1 MSPVRIK
8 DHWREQ
14 RIFERRSLFAGAA
27 MALLAL
33 ALVGR
38 LYLLQVSRHDYYSAL
53 SQENRVRTDPIPAAR
68 GLILD
73 RNGEVIASNQPTFQ
87 LQLIPDEVPDLRG
100 SLRRL
105 AKLGLLQADDM
116 PELIR
121 TIKSRRTFDAVP
133 IRLHLSDEEVA
144 RFAVRRFEFPGIDIT
159 PEEAR
164 WYPEGSLAVDA
175 MGYVGT
181 ISEKDLA
188 HIDRAAYAGTAVIG
202 KTGVES
208 AFEKPL
214 HGNNGFRQTLVDA
227 QGRPVAKPG
236 VFARDLEMKAP
247 KPGEDVILS
256 LDLRIQ
262 KVAEAELSGR
272 EGAVVALDPNS
283 GDIIALVS
291 SPGFDP
297 NLFAR
302 GVTEKQY
309 ADLEGNPDRPL
320 FDRALRGEYSSG
332 STIKPGLALGAL
344 TDGVIDPDKPI
355 FCPGYYHLPG
365 GRHIWHDANHE
376 HHGETN
382 LDLAIARSC
391 DVYFYGVAHEMGID
405 RISEW
410 LPLLGFGRPTGID
423 VGGEKPG
430 LVPSRAWKEA
440 HFANPAN
447 KVWFP
452 GETVNLG
459 IGQGYFLV
467 TPLQLAHY
475 ASILASRGHIW
486 RPRLVTGL
494 RSPDTGKIEWFP
506 PVYEG
511 YLSNISADSWKRV
524 VHGMVG
530 ATTYGPPLTGT
541 AWSVMRGS
549 VYTIAGK
556 TGTDQVVNEAV
567 TGNLG
572 EENGFSKIKKQYR
585 DNAWFIAFAPAEAPR
600 IAVAVIVEHA
610 GFGSTGAAP
619 VARKVMD
626 AYLLGPEGKLLPAAP
641 RGPFS
646 EPTDLKPKTQLSLP
660 RLPASKPPATQ
671 QVAAQVHPG
680 PASAPSAQ

>member
-14 RIFERRSLFAGAA
+14 RIFDRRAIVAGAT

-33 ALVGR
+33 ALFGR
-38 LYLLQVSRHDYYSAL
+38 LYLLQVMRHDYYSAL

-68 GLILD
+68 GLIMD
-73 RNGEVIASNQPTFQ
+73 RYGEVIASNQPTFQ
-87 LQLIPDEVPDLRG
+87 LELVPDEVPNLKG
-100 SLRRL
+100 SLHRL
-105 AKLGLLQADDM
+105 VKLGLLQADDI

-121 TIKSRRTFDAVP
+121 TIKSRRSFDNVP

-144 RFAVRRFEFPGIDIT
+144 RFAVRRYEFPGIDIS
-159 PEEAR
+159 PREAR

-208 AFEKPL
+208 AFEKQL
-214 HGNNGFRQTLVDA
+214 HGVNGYRQTLVDA
-227 QGRPVAKPG
+227 QGRPVQKPG
-236 VFARDLEMKAP
+236 VFGKDLEIRAP
-247 KPGEDVILS
+247 IPGDDIVLS
-256 LDLRIQ
+256 LDLKVQ
-262 KVAEAELSGR
+262 KVAEVAFAGQ
-272 EGAVVALDPNS
+272 EGAVVALDPNT
-283 GDIIALVS
+283 GDIIALLS

-302 GVTEKQY
+302 GITEKQY
-309 ADLEGNPDRPL
+309 RDLEGDPNRPL

-332 STIKPGLALGAL
+332 STIKPCLALGAL
-344 TDGVIDPDKPI
+344 TDGVINPDKDI
-355 FCPGYYHLPG
+355 YCPGYYHLAG
-365 GRHIWHDANHE
+365 ARHIWHDANHE
-376 HHGETN
+376 RHGAVD
-382 LDLAIARSC
+382 LDLAIAESC

-405 RISEW
+405 RISAW
-410 LPLLGFGRPTGID
+410 LPLFGFGRPTGID
-423 VGGEKPG
+423 IGGEKAG
-430 LVPSRAWKEA
+430 IVPSRAWKEA
-440 HFANPAN
+440 HFSNPAD

-486 RPRLVTGL
+486 RPRLVTGV
-494 RSPDTGKIEWFP
+494 RSPESEKVEWLP

-511 YLSNISADSWKRV
+511 GLSNISADSWKRV
-524 VHGMVG
+524 IHGMVG
-530 ATTYGPPLTGT
+530 ATTYPRGT
-541 AWSVMRGS
+541 ATVPMRGTP
-549 VYTIAGK
+549 YTVAGK
-556 TGTDQVVNEAV
+556 TGTDQVVNESV
-567 TGNLG
+567 TGNLS
-572 EENGFSKIKKQYR
+572 EEHGFSKINKQYR

-600 IAVAVIVEHA
+600 IAIAVIVEHA
-610 GFGSTGAAP
+610 GWGSTGAAP

-626 AYLLGPEGKLLPAAP
+626 AYLLGPDGKLLPASP
-641 RGPFS
+641 RGPYS
-646 EPTDLKPKTQLSLP
+646 EPDDLKPDVVPSLP
-660 RLPASKPPATQ
+660 ALPAPAPPLTTQ
-671 QVAAQVHPG
+671 QVADRTR
-680 PASAPSAQ
+680 PAEAGASPAH

>member
-14 RIFERRSLFAGAA
+14 RIFDRRAIFAGAL
-27 MALLAL
+27 MALLGL
-33 ALVGR
+33 ALLGR
-38 LYLLQVSRHDYYSAL
+38 LYLLQVTRHDYYSAL

-73 RNGEVIASNQPTFQ
+73 RYGEVIASNQPTFQ
-87 LQLIPDEVPDLRG
+87 LELIPDEVPNLSG
-100 SLRRL
+100 SLKRL
-105 AKLGLLQADDM
+105 VKLGLLQADDI
-116 PELIR
+116 PELIG
-121 TIKSRRTFDAVP
+121 TIKSRRSFDSVP

-144 RFAVRRFEFPGIDIT
+144 RFAVHRFEFPGIDIT
-159 PEEAR
+159 PRQAR
-164 WYPEGSLAVDA
+164 WYPEASLAVDA

-202 KTGVES
+202 KTGVEA
-208 AFEKPL
+208 AFEKQL
-214 HGNNGFRQTLVDA
+214 HGTNGFRQILVDA
-227 QGRPVAKPG
+227 QGRPVPKPG
-236 VFARDLEMKAP
+236 VFGKDLEMKAP
-247 KPGEDVILS
+247 TPGDDVILS
-256 LDLRIQ
+256 LDLKVQ
-262 KVAEAELSGR
+262 KVAEAALAGQ

-291 SPGFDP
+291 APGFDP

-302 GVTEKQY
+302 GITEKEY
-309 ADLEGNPDRPL
+309 AALQDDPDRPL
-320 FDRALRGEYSSG
+320 YDRALRGEYSSG

-355 FCPGYYHLPG
+355 FCPGYYRLPG
-365 GRHIWHDANHE
+365 GRHVWHDANHE
-376 HHGETN
+376 HHGEVN

-391 DVYFYGVAHEMGID
+391 DVYFYGVAHAMGID
-405 RISEW
+405 RISAW

-423 VGGEKPG
+423 IGGEKPG
-430 LVPSRAWKEA
+430 LVPSRAWKET
-440 HFANPAN
+440 HFSNPGN
-447 KVWFP
+447 QVWFP

-475 ASILASRGHIW
+475 AGILATRGRIW

-494 RSPDTGKIEWFP
+494 RSPESGKIHWLR

-511 YLSNISADSWKRV
+511 DLSNISADSWKRV
-524 VHGMVG
+524 IHGMIG
-530 ATTYGPPLTGT
+530 ATTYPPPHEGT
-541 AWSVMRGS
+541 AYWPMRGS

-556 TGTDQVVNEAV
+556 TGTDQIVNEAV
-567 TGNLG
+567 TGRYTDDQL
-572 EENGFSKIKKQYR
+572 SKIKEKYR

-610 GFGSTGAAP
+610 GWGSTGAAP
-619 VARKVMD
+619 LARKVMD
-626 AYLLGPEGKLLPAAP
+626 AYLLGPDGKLLPAAP
-641 RGPFS
+641 RGPYS
-646 EPTDLKPKTQLSLP
+646 EPADIKPRVEFSLP
-660 RLPASKPPATQ
+660 PPALAPAVQ
-671 QVAAQVHPG
+671 QIADQPHPVRP
-680 PASAPSAQ
+680 PAVK

>member
-8 DHWREQ
+8 DHWHEL
-14 RIFERRSLFAGAA
+14 RIFEGRALFAGAA

-33 ALVGR
+33 ALLGR
-38 LYLLQVSRHDYYSAL
+38 LYLLQVVRHDYYSTL

-68 GLILD
+68 GLIID
-73 RNGEVIASNQPTFQ
+73 RYGELIASNQPTFQ
-87 LQLIPDEVPDLRG
+87 LELIPDEVPHLKG
-100 SLRRL
+100 SLHRL
-105 AKLGLLQADDM
+105 VNLGLLQADDI

-121 TIKSRRTFDAVP
+121 TIKSRRTFDNVP

-144 RFAVRRFEFPGIDIT
+144 RFAVRRYEFPGVDIT

-181 ISEKDLA
+181 ISETDLA

-202 KTGVES
+202 KTGVE
-208 AFEKPL
+208 ATFEKQL
-214 HGNNGFRQTLVDA
+214 HGSNGFRQILVDA
-227 QGRPVAKPG
+227 QGRPVPKPG
-236 VFARDLEMKAP
+236 VFGKDLEMKAP
-247 KPGEDVILS
+247 TPGDDVILS
-256 LDLRIQ
+256 LDLKVQ
-262 KVAEAELSGR
+262 KVAEAALAGQ
-272 EGAVVALDPNS
+272 EGAVVAIDPHS

-302 GVTEKQY
+302 GITEKQY
-309 ADLEGNPDRPL
+309 ADLAGDANRPL
-320 FDRALRGEYSSG
+320 YDRALRGEYSSG

-344 TDGVIDPDKPI
+344 TDGVLDPDKPI
-355 FCPGYYHLPG
+355 FCPGYFHLAG

-376 HHGETN
+376 RHGEVD
-382 LDLAIARSC
+382 LDHAIARSC

-405 RISEW
+405 RISAW

-423 VGGEKPG
+423 IGGEKPG
-430 LVPSRAWKEA
+430 LVPSRAWKET
-440 HFANPAN
+440 HFSDPAN

-475 ASILASRGHIW
+475 TGIIATQGRIW

-494 RSPDTGKIEWFP
+494 RGPDTGRIEWFP

-511 YLSNISADSWKRV
+511 YLSNISTDSWKRV
-524 VHGMVG
+524 IHGMIG
-530 ATTYGPPLTGT
+530 ATTYPNAT
-541 AWSVMRGS
+541 AYYPMRGS

-556 TGTDQVVNEAV
+556 TGTDQVVNESV

-572 EENGFSKIKKQYR
+572 EEHGFKKIKEQYR

-610 GFGSTGAAP
+610 GYGSDSAAP
-619 VARKVMD
+619 LARKVMD
-626 AYLLGPEGKLLPAAP
+626 AYLLGPDGKVLPAAP
-641 RGPFS
+641 RGPYS
-646 EPTDLKPKTQLSLP
+646 EPADLKPKVKPSVP
-660 RLPASKPPATQ
+660 ALPAPTPPAPVQ
-671 QVAAQVHPG
+671 QAANRARPG
-680 PASAPSAQ
+680 ALSAQRAR

>member
-14 RIFERRSLFAGAA
+14 RIFDRRAIFAGAA

-33 ALVGR
+33 ALLGR
-38 LYLLQVSRHDYYSAL
+38 LYLLQVIRHDYYSAL

-73 RNGEVIASNQPTFQ
+73 RYGEVIASNQPTFQ
-87 LQLIPDEVPDLRG
+87 LELIPDEVPNLKR
-100 SLRRL
+100 SLARL
-105 AKLGLLQADDM
+105 VKLGLLQSDDL

-121 TIKSRRTFDAVP
+121 TIKSRRTFDNVP

-144 RFAVRRFEFPGIDIT
+144 RFAVRRYEFPGIDIS
-159 PEEAR
+159 PREAR
-164 WYPEGSLAVDA
+164 WYPESSLAIDA

-188 HIDRAAYAGTAVIG
+188 HIDRAAYAGTAVLG

-208 AFEKPL
+208 AFEKEL
-214 HGNNGFRQTLVDA
+214 HGTNGFRQILVDA

-247 KPGEDVILS
+247 TPGEDVILS
-256 LDLRIQ
+256 LDLKVQ
-262 KVAEAELSGR
+262 KVAEAALAGH
-272 EGAVVALDPNS
+272 EGAVVALDPDS
-283 GDIIALVS
+283 GDVIALVS

-302 GVTEKQY
+302 GITEKEY
-309 ADLEGNPDRPL
+309 ADLEGDPDRPL
-320 FDRALRGEYSSG
+320 YDRALRGEYSSG

-376 HHGETN
+376 RHGETN

-405 RISEW
+405 RISSW
-410 LPLLGFGRPTGID
+410 LPLFGFGRPTDID
-423 VGGEKPG
+423 IGGEKPG
-430 LVPSRAWKEA
+430 LVPSRSWKEA

-475 ASILASRGHIW
+475 ASILASRGRIW

-494 RSPDTGKIEWFP
+494 RSPYSGKIKWLP

-511 YLSNISADSWKRV
+511 ALSNISADSWKRV
-524 VHGMVG
+524 IHGMIG
-530 ATTYGPPLTGT
+530 ATTYPNGT
-541 AWSVMRGS
+541 AYFPMRGS

-556 TGTDQVVNEAV
+556 TGTDQVVNESV

-572 EENGFSKIKKQYR
+572 EDNGFNKIKQQYR

-626 AYLLGPEGKLLPAAP
+626 AYLLGPDGKVLPAPP
-641 RGPFS
+641 RGPYS
-646 EPTDLKPKTQLSLP
+646 EPTDLKPRVVPSLP
-660 RLPASKPPATQ
+660 ALPAPTAPVSTQ
-671 QVAAQVHPG
+671 QVADRAAPE
-680 PASAPSAQ
+680 PASVSPAK

>member
-14 RIFERRSLFAGAA
+14 RIFDRRAIFAGAA

-33 ALVGR
+33 ALLGR
-38 LYLLQVSRHDYYSAL
+38 LYLLQVARHDYYSAL
-53 SQENRVRTDPIPAAR
+53 SQENRVRTDPVPAAR

-73 RNGEVIASNQPTFQ
+73 RYGEVIASNQPTFQ
-87 LQLIPDEVPDLRG
+87 LELIPDEVPDLGG
-100 SLRRL
+100 SLYRL
-105 AKLGLLQADDM
+105 ARLGLLQADDV

-121 TIKSRRTFDAVP
+121 TIKSRRTFDHVP
-133 IRLHLSDEEVA
+133 IRLHLSDDEVA
-144 RFAVRRFEFPGIDIT
+144 RFAVRRYEFPGIDIT

-164 WYPEGSLAVDA
+164 WYPQGSLAVDA

-202 KTGVES
+202 KTGVEA
-208 AFEKPL
+208 AFEKQL
-214 HGNNGFRQTLVDA
+214 HGSNGFRQILVDA
-227 QGRPVAKPG
+227 QGRPVQKPG

-247 KPGEDVILS
+247 IAGDDAILS
-256 LDLRIQ
+256 LDLKVQ
-262 KVAEAELSGR
+262 KVAEAALAGR

-283 GDIIALVS
+283 GDIIALAS
-291 SPGFDP
+291 APAFDP

-302 GVTEKQY
+302 GITEKEY
-309 ADLEGNPDRPL
+309 ADLAGDPNRPL
-320 FDRALRGEYSSG
+320 YDRALRGEYSSG

-376 HHGETN
+376 HHGETD
-382 LDLAIARSC
+382 LDHAIARSC

-405 RISEW
+405 RISAW

-423 VGGEKPG
+423 IGGEKPG

-475 ASILASRGHIW
+475 AGILASRGRIW

-494 RSPDTGKIEWFP
+494 RSPETGRIDWLP

-511 YLSNISADSWKRV
+511 YLSNISADSWNRV
-524 VHGMVG
+524 IHGMIG
-530 ATTYGPPLTGT
+530 ATTYTNGT
-541 AWSVMRGS
+541 AYWPMRGS

-556 TGTDQVVNEAV
+556 TGTDQVVNESV

-572 EENGFSKIKKQYR
+572 EEHGFSKIKEQYR

-626 AYLLGPEGKLLPAAP
+626 AYLLGPDGKLLPTAP
-641 RGPFS
+641 RGSYS
-646 EPTDLKPKTQLSLP
+646 EPTDIKPRVEPSVPALP
-660 RLPASKPPATQ
+660 PPAAPAPIQ
-671 QVAAQVHPG
+671 QVADRSRPE
-680 PASAPSAQ
+680 PASAPPAQ